1 MVGIG
6 EPVYNTEQRR
16 QMLRQMKQY
25 FDEEWLKK
33 KAAGKLGKRI
43 RLPNSKTRRPY
54 RKRKK
59 YNKIKIKI
67 VKRKRRKRRRRK

>member
-43 RLPNSKTRRPY
+43 RLTNSKKRRPY

-67 VKRKRRKRRRRK
+67 VKGKRRKRRRRK